1 MKPLSLFSLVFS
13 VALANAQTGV
23 RITDPSLIIATPEL
37 GNDAA
42 KAGMQAAGLATD
54 VIENADRMSAL
65 GRLPVGL
72 RTDSA
77 RTVNKAALRN
87 YQAQLLCEYPT
98 DAGLVTLITVPTV
111 ANYHMPDDLRAAEDF
126 ILAVKA
132 GGTEPV
138 EATAQR
144 TTPSKGPGWKRMRP
158 ARITKPDDVFATYR
172 LGEDAEA
179 ISELEKQGMSKAE
192 IEAVIFRSQER
203 NWPDGIDSFN
213 ERYPRL
219 NHFKKYKA
227 YEAIRWA
234 DKVLVVIPVEQ
245 NKKAPTGL
253 RPYLDIYMVFAA
265 NAVEV
270 KEKK

>member
-1 MKPLSLFSLVFS
+1 MKPLSLLSLLFS
-13 VALANAQTGV
+13 VLSASAQTGV
-23 RITDPSLIIATPEL
+23 RITDPGLIIATPEL

-42 KAGMQAAGLATD
+42 KAGMQAAGLAAD

-65 GRLPVGL
+65 GRLPIGL

-77 RTVNKAALRN
+77 RTANKAALRN
-87 YQAQLLCEYPT
+87 YRTQLLCEYATNEGPIT
-98 DAGLVTLITVPTV
+98 LVSVPAV
-111 ANYHMPDDLRAAEDF
+111 ANYHMPDDLRAPEDF
-126 ILAVKA
+126 IIAVKA
-132 GGTEPV
+132 GGTEMIEPS
-138 EATAQR
+138 AQR
-144 TTPSKGPGWKRMRP
+144 TPPSKGPGWKRMRP

-179 ISELEKQGMSKAE
+179 IAELEKQGMSKAE

-219 NHFKKYKA
+219 NNFKKYKA
-227 YEAIRWA
+227 YEAIRWS

-270 KEKK
+270 KDKK